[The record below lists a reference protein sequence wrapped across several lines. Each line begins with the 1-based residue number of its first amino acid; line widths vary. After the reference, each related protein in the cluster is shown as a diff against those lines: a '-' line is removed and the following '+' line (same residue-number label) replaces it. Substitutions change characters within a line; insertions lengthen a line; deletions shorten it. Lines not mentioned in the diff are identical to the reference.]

1 MNTSL
6 QIPKQKFQMTPKKSA
21 ISSLRLGVLIAISMT
36 AGCMMVGPD
45 YQQPKLDVKKDW
57 LEASNTALKR
67 GDAELGAWW
76 TVFQDPILNRLID
89 EARHQNLSLQ
99 AAGVRILEARAQLG
113 IATGFEYPQVQQ
125 ANGDLSFQQISAH
138 APNTTSIIDRSF
150 GTTGIGFDAGWE
162 LDVWGQFR
170 RGVEASQANLDAS
183 IATYDDVL
191 VSLMAEVAR
200 TYVIVRTLEQQ
211 IQVALE
217 NLKIQIET
225 LNIADALYS
234 GGLITELDYL
244 QAKTLLNNTES
255 TIPPLQAALRQAKNS
270 LSVLL
275 GETPGTVDS
284 YLGESG
290 LIPTAPKEVAVGV
303 PADLLRRRPDIRLAE
318 NQLMTQSALIG
329 VAKADLYPHFSL
341 LGSINLRASDAA
353 LTAATSGAS
362 NLGDLFNSKSFQY
375 SIGPSVSWD
384 IFNYGRITN
393 QVRVEDARFQALAV
407 SYQNIVLNAAK
418 EAENAVIGFL
428 KAQEESLK
436 LNQSVEASKRSTQL
450 SLFQYSEGLVDYQ
463 RVLDS
468 QRSLIVIQQQY
479 TRVSGDVATNL
490 IALYKAVGGGWETRT
505 ETDFVPDAIKQEMD
519 QRTNWGKLLKPKE
532 VERSDEDKKSLW
544 RFPDW

>member
-1 MNTSL
+1 
-6 QIPKQKFQMTPKKSA
+6 
-21 ISSLRLGVLIAISMT
+21 
-36 AGCMMVGPD
+36 
-45 YQQPKLDVKKDW
+45 
-57 LEASNTALKR
+57 
-67 GDAELGAWW
+67 
-76 TVFQDPILNRLID
+76 
-89 EARHQNLSLQ
+89 
-99 AAGVRILEARAQLG
+99 
-113 IATGFEYPQVQQ
+113 
-125 ANGDLSFQQISAH
+125 
-138 APNTTSIIDRSF
+138 
-150 GTTGIGFDAGWE
+150 
-162 LDVWGQFR
+162 
-170 RGVEASQANLDAS
+170 
-183 IATYDDVL
+183 
-191 VSLMAEVAR
+191 VAR
-200 TYVIVRTLEQQ
+200 TYVIIRTLEQQ

-217 NLKIQIET
+217 NQKIQIET

-244 QAKTLLNNTES
+244 QAKTLLSNTEA

-275 GETPGTVDS
+275 GKAPGTIDS

-303 PADLLRRRPDIRLAE
+303 PADLLRRRPDIRQAE

-353 LTAATSGAS
+353 LTYASMGAS
-362 NLGDLFNSKSFQY
+362 NLGDLFRSNSFQY

-407 SYQNIVLNAAK
+407 SYQNAVLNAAK
-418 EAENAVIGFL
+418 EAEDAVIGFL

-450 SLFQYSEGLVDYQ
+450 SLYQYSEGLVDYQ

-468 QRSLIVIQQQY
+468 QRSLIATQQQY

-490 IALYKAVGGGWETRT
+490 IALYKAVGGGWETRA

-519 QRTNWGKLLKPKE
+519 QRTNWGELLKPKE
-532 VERSDEDKKSLW
+532 LERSEEDKKSLW